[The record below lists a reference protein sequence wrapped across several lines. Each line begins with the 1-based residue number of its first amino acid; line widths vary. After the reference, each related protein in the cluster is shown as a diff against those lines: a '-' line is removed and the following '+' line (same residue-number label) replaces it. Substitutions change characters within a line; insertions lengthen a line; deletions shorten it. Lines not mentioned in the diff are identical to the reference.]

1 MDELIEQFVI
11 EARELVQQAS
21 DDLLSLEADPGNRER
36 LESAFRAVHT
46 LKGSVGLFD
55 LGPMQ
60 GVLHHAEDLL
70 SHARAGT
77 IAVDTSLID
86 PLLAV
91 VEWVDDSIDGIAQTG
106 RLCETQERQAA
117 RLLGLVKADM
127 TSRETDER
135 PSSPTAIPDWASSL
149 RQHLSPDDSHGTL
162 VAFRYE
168 PHPEC
173 FFNGDDPFATL
184 TRLPDLR
191 HMAISLKQPASSLQI
206 FDPFRCNLIIEGISG
221 GPLQHVEREFRLI
234 PDQVELVV
242 ITGIVAQIDQRLAAA
257 DRQTTVMRVDPARI
271 DALVEIAGE
280 LVTAKN
286 GLIPLADEA
295 RGHDNAALARRIG
308 ASHQEIERLVASLYS
323 AVTRAR
329 LIPLEQTFRRF
340 PRLVRE
346 TSMKLAKAV
355 DLIIEGETVEADRE
369 IVENLFEPLLHL
381 IRNSLDHGV
390 EADVERRQASKSTR
404 GRILLSA
411 RQRGD
416 RIEIEVAD
424 DGRGMDPMRIRT
436 AAIDRGV
443 VTEDQAALLS
453 ENEALQLV
461 FAPGFSTASTISD
474 LSGRGVGLDVVQRS
488 IQRLG
493 GTVEMNSSAGSGTSF
508 MLKLPTS
515 FSMSQLMVV
524 EVGAERY
531 GIPIADVIET
541 QKLLGSAVQSVR
553 AGQAFILRDRTI
565 PLVHLADLLQV
576 PRTAERLHADLK
588 ILIVRAAGDQIG
600 IAVDVIAERAETLT
614 RPLTGLLQGV
624 PGIAGTTLL
633 GDGRVLLVLNLEE
646 LIR

>member
-1 MDELIEQFVI
+1 MDELIEQFAI

-21 DDLLSLEADPGNRER
+21 DDLLSLEAYPGDRER

-55 LGPMQ
+55 FGPMQ
-60 GVLHHAEDLL
+60 DVLHHAEDLL

-77 IAVDTSLID
+77 IAVDTTLID

-91 VEWVDDSIDGIAQTG
+91 VEWVDGTIDGIAQTG
-106 RLCETQERQAA
+106 RLSETQKRQAT
-117 RLLGLVKADM
+117 RLMGLVKADM
-127 TSRETDER
+127 TSLETDE
-135 PSSPTAIPDWASSL
+135 PTSSPPTAIPDWASSM
-149 RQHLSPDDSHGTL
+149 RQLLSSNDSQGTL
-162 VAFRYE
+162 VAIRYE

-173 FFNGDDPFATL
+173 FFNGDDPLATL
-184 TRLPDLR
+184 SRVPDLR
-191 HMAISLKQPASSLQI
+191 HIAISLKQPPSLRD

-221 GPLQHVEREFRLI
+221 GPLQQVESEFRLI
-234 PDQVELVV
+234 PDQVKLVALP
-242 ITGIVAQIDQRLAAA
+242 GMVAQINQRPPAT
-257 DRQTTVMRVDPARI
+257 DRQTTVMRVDPGRI
-271 DALVEIAGE
+271 DALVEIVGE

-286 GLIPLADEA
+286 GLLPLADEA
-295 RGHDNAALARRIG
+295 RGHGSAALARRIV

-323 AVTRAR
+323 AVTKAR

-346 TSMKLAKAV
+346 TSMKLSKAV

-381 IRNSLDHGV
+381 IRNSLDHGIET
-390 EADVERRQASKSTR
+390 EAERRQALKSTR

-416 RIEIEVAD
+416 RIEIEIAD
-424 DGRGMDPMRIRT
+424 DGRGMDPMRIKK
-436 AAIDRGV
+436 AAIDRGFV
-443 VTEDQAALLS
+443 SEDQAALLS
-453 ENEALQLV
+453 ENDALHFV

-493 GTVEMNSSAGSGTSF
+493 GTLEMNSSAGSGTSF
-508 MLKLPTS
+508 TLKLPIS

-524 EVGAERY
+524 EVGGERY
-531 GIPIADVIET
+531 GIPIADVVET
-541 QKLLGSAVQSVR
+541 QKLPGSAVQFVR

-565 PLVHLADLLQV
+565 PLVHLDDLLLV
-576 PRTAERLHADLK
+576 PRKTERSDADLK
-588 ILIVRAAGDQIG
+588 VLIVRAGEGQIG

-633 GDGRVLLVLNLEE
+633 GDGRVLLVLSLEE
-646 LIR
+646 LIQ